1 MELWQMIEAKI
12 KELDVSVKALRRTGT
27 EYATAE
33 KEYKVKLREEVLKLR
48 DEKMAVTLIDKIAYG
63 IPSIADLRFKRDIA
77 EAVYEANKE
86 SINVIKLNIR
96 ILEGQLQREYGVA
109 KYDRQ

>member
-1 MELWQMIEAKI
+1 MIEAKI

>member
-33 KEYKVKLREEVLKLR
+33 KEYKVK
-48 DEKMAVTLIDKIAYG
+48 
-63 IPSIADLRFKRDIA
+63 S
-77 EAVYEANKE
+77 
-86 SINVIKLNIR
+86 
-96 ILEGQLQREYGVA
+96 
-109 KYDRQ
+109 